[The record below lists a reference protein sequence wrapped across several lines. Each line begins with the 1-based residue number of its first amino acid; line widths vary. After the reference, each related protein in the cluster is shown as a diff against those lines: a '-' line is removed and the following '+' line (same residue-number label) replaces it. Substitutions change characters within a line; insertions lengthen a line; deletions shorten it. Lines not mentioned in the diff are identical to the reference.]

1 MGDRVCEP
9 ITRREEVYQSALD
22 TIYCAIIILDQAGK
36 ILYVNES
43 ARKMVEGSSVVFEE
57 LLECLGQEVDLVRGS
72 GRYQIDVGPARIVC
86 RVNPRYLSG
95 ERHGSTIVLHQ
106 SKHSECVMQEMDV
119 VSSIFEEL
127 NVCLESSHDGI
138 MVSDGMGNVIRLNAA
153 LEKLIG
159 VKRRDILGRN
169 VADLVQEGVYES
181 SAILQVIETGKT
193 ATVVIDHNGR
203 QLLITGSPVYNANSA
218 MTAVVANIRDM
229 SELND
234 LRQKLEQ
241 QQMIAEKYSKE
252 LAHIARQQSAQ
263 TSFVACSREMKTILA
278 TIHSISEVDS
288 TVLISGESG
297 TGKEMV
303 VNEIYASSM
312 RSYRPIIK
320 VNCGA
325 IPPALFESE
334 LFGYEDGAF
343 TGARRKGKP
352 GFFELAHMG
361 TLFLDEVGEL
371 PLEMQVKLLRVLQE
385 GEIIRIGGSKPI
397 SVDVRIIAATNRDL
411 WQQVQEG
418 KFRQDLYYR
427 LNVINIEVP
436 PLRERR
442 DDVIPLAVHF
452 IEKYN
457 QKYSKHKELSMELG
471 KILRSLD
478 WLGNIRELENLI
490 ENMVVLVQRDV
501 LYPEDLP
508 PRYRQSGAEV
518 SACQVTVHGIMPLK
532 EAIQQVESQLLC
544 HAQEKYTTT
553 REIAKVLG
561 VDQSTVSRKMGTL
574 LHR

>member
-385 GEIIRIGGSKPI
+385 GEIFRIGGSKPI

-411 WQQVQEG
+411 WEMTEEG
-418 KFRQDLYYR
+418 TFRQDLYYR

-436 PLRERR
+436 PLRQRR
-442 DDVIPLAVHF
+442 DDIIPLVMHMLERF
-452 IEKYN
+452 N
-457 QKYSKHKELSMELG
+457 QKYGKHKEIPIELG
-471 KILRSLD
+471 KVLRELP
-478 WLGNIRELENLI
+478 WRGNVRELENLI
-490 ENMVVLVQRDV
+490 ENLVVLCPEDV
-501 LYPEDLP
+501 LTPEHLP
-508 PRYRQSGAEV
+508 VRYQRGQNPAS
-518 SACQVTVHGIMPLK
+518 
-532 EAIQQVESQLLC
+532 QVEIRGILPMKDMVRRAERQLIAN
-544 HAQEKYTTT
+544 AQAQYSSMQEV
-553 REIAKVLG
+553 AKALG
-561 VDQSTVSRKMGTL
+561 VDVSTISRKL
-574 LHR
+574 SRN

>member
-234 LRQKLEQ
+234 LSQKLEQ

-411 WQQVQEG
+411 WEMTEEG
-418 KFRQDLYYR
+418 TFRQDLYYR

-436 PLRERR
+436 PLRQRR
-442 DDVIPLAVHF
+442 DDIIPLVMHMLERF
-452 IEKYN
+452 N
-457 QKYSKHKELSMELG
+457 QKYGKHKEIPIELG
-471 KILRSLD
+471 KVLRELP
-478 WLGNIRELENLI
+478 WRGNVRELENLI
-490 ENMVVLVQRDV
+490 ENLVVLCPEDV
-501 LYPEDLP
+501 LTPEHLP
-508 PRYRQSGAEV
+508 VRYQRGQNPAS
-518 SACQVTVHGIMPLK
+518 
-532 EAIQQVESQLLC
+532 QVEIRGILPMKDMVRRAERQLIAN
-544 HAQEKYTTT
+544 AQAQYSSMQEV
-553 REIAKVLG
+553 AKALG
-561 VDQSTVSRKMGTL
+561 VDVSTISRKL
-574 LHR
+574 SRN

>member
-411 WQQVQEG
+411 WEMTEEG
-418 KFRQDLYYR
+418 TLRQDLYYR

-436 PLRERR
+436 PLRQRR
-442 DDVIPLAVHF
+442 DDIIPLVMHMLERF
-452 IEKYN
+452 N
-457 QKYSKHKELSMELG
+457 QKYGKHKEIPIELG
-471 KILRSLD
+471 KVLRELP
-478 WLGNIRELENLI
+478 WRGNVRELENLI
-490 ENMVVLVQRDV
+490 ENLVVLCPEDV
-501 LYPEDLP
+501 LTPEHLP
-508 PRYRQSGAEV
+508 VRYQRGQNPAS
-518 SACQVTVHGIMPLK
+518 
-532 EAIQQVESQLLC
+532 QVEIRGILPMKDMVRRAERQLIAN
-544 HAQEKYTTT
+544 AQAQYSSMQEV
-553 REIAKVLG
+553 AKALG
-561 VDQSTVSRKMGTL
+561 VDVSTISRKL
-574 LHR
+574 SRN

>member
-181 SAILQVIETGKT
+181 SAILQVIESGKT

-312 RSYRPIIK
+312 RSCRPIIK

-334 LFGYEDGAF
+334 LFGYEEGAF

-411 WQQVQEG
+411 WEMTEEG
-418 KFRQDLYYR
+418 TFRQDLYYR

-436 PLRERR
+436 PLRQRR
-442 DDVIPLAVHF
+442 DDIIPLVMHMLERF
-452 IEKYN
+452 N
-457 QKYSKHKELSMELG
+457 QKYGKHKEIPIELG
-471 KILRSLD
+471 KVLRELP
-478 WLGNIRELENLI
+478 WRGNVRELENLI
-490 ENMVVLVQRDV
+490 ENLVVLCPEDV
-501 LYPEDLP
+501 LTPEHLP
-508 PRYRQSGAEV
+508 VRYQRGQNPAS
-518 SACQVTVHGIMPLK
+518 
-532 EAIQQVESQLLC
+532 QVEIRGILPMKDMVRRAERQLIAN
-544 HAQEKYTTT
+544 AQAQYSSMQEVA
-553 REIAKVLG
+553 RALG
-561 VDQSTVSRKMGTL
+561 VDVSTISRKL
-574 LHR
+574 SRN

>member
-203 QLLITGSPVYNANSA
+203 QLLITGSPVYNANSD

-411 WQQVQEG
+411 WEMTEEG
-418 KFRQDLYYR
+418 TFRQDLYYR

-436 PLRERR
+436 PLRQRR
-442 DDVIPLAVHF
+442 DDIIPLVMHMLERF
-452 IEKYN
+452 N
-457 QKYSKHKELSMELG
+457 QKYGKHKEIPIELG
-471 KILRSLD
+471 KVLRELP
-478 WLGNIRELENLI
+478 WRGNVRELENLI
-490 ENMVVLVQRDV
+490 ENLVVLCPEDV
-501 LYPEDLP
+501 LTPEHLP
-508 PRYRQSGAEV
+508 VRYQRGQNPAS
-518 SACQVTVHGIMPLK
+518 
-532 EAIQQVESQLLC
+532 QVEIRGILPMKDMVRRAERQLIAN
-544 HAQEKYTTT
+544 AQAQYSSMQEV
-553 REIAKVLG
+553 AKALG
-561 VDQSTVSRKMGTL
+561 VDVSTISRKL
-574 LHR
+574 SRN

>member
-9 ITRREEVYQSALD
+9 ITRRKEVYQSALD

-411 WQQVQEG
+411 WEMTEEG
-418 KFRQDLYYR
+418 TFRQDLYYR

-436 PLRERR
+436 PLRQRR
-442 DDVIPLAVHF
+442 DDIIPLVMHMLERF
-452 IEKYN
+452 N
-457 QKYSKHKELSMELG
+457 QKYGKHKEIPIELG
-471 KILRSLD
+471 KVLRELP
-478 WLGNIRELENLI
+478 WRGNVRELENLI
-490 ENMVVLVQRDV
+490 ENLVVLCPEDV
-501 LYPEDLP
+501 LTPEHLP
-508 PRYRQSGAEV
+508 VRYQRGQNPAS
-518 SACQVTVHGIMPLK
+518 
-532 EAIQQVESQLLC
+532 QVEIRGILPMKDMVRRAERQLIAN
-544 HAQEKYTTT
+544 AQAQYSSMQEVA
-553 REIAKVLG
+553 RALG
-561 VDQSTVSRKMGTL
+561 VDVSTISRKL
-574 LHR
+574 SRN

>member
-218 MTAVVANIRDM
+218 LTAVVANIRDM

-252 LAHIARQQSAQ
+252 LAHIARHQSAQ

-411 WQQVQEG
+411 WEMTEEG
-418 KFRQDLYYR
+418 TFRQDLYYR

-436 PLRERR
+436 PLRQRR
-442 DDVIPLAVHF
+442 DDIIPLVMHMLERF
-452 IEKYN
+452 N
-457 QKYSKHKELSMELG
+457 QKYGKHKEIPIELG
-471 KILRSLD
+471 KVLRELP
-478 WLGNIRELENLI
+478 WRGNVRELENLI
-490 ENMVVLVQRDV
+490 ENLVVLCPEDV
-501 LYPEDLP
+501 LTPEHLP
-508 PRYRQSGAEV
+508 VRYQRGQNPAS
-518 SACQVTVHGIMPLK
+518 
-532 EAIQQVESQLLC
+532 QVEIRGILPMKDMVRRAERQLIAN
-544 HAQEKYTTT
+544 AQAQYSSMQEV
-553 REIAKVLG
+553 AKALG
-561 VDQSTVSRKMGTL
+561 VDVSTISRKL
-574 LHR
+574 SRN

>member
-159 VKRRDILGRN
+159 VKRRDVLGRN

-312 RSYRPIIK
+312 RSCRPIIK

-411 WQQVQEG
+411 WEMTEEG
-418 KFRQDLYYR
+418 TFRQDLYYR

-436 PLRERR
+436 PLRQRR
-442 DDVIPLAVHF
+442 DDIIPLVMHMLERF
-452 IEKYN
+452 N
-457 QKYSKHKELSMELG
+457 QKYGKHKEIPIELG
-471 KILRSLD
+471 KVLRELP
-478 WLGNIRELENLI
+478 WRGNVRELENLI
-490 ENMVVLVQRDV
+490 ENLVVLCPEDV
-501 LYPEDLP
+501 LTPEHLP
-508 PRYRQSGAEV
+508 VRYQRGQNPAS
-518 SACQVTVHGIMPLK
+518 
-532 EAIQQVESQLLC
+532 QVEIRGILPMKDMVRRAERQLIAN
-544 HAQEKYTTT
+544 AQAQYSSMQEV
-553 REIAKVLG
+553 AKALG
-561 VDQSTVSRKMGTL
+561 VDVSTISRKL
-574 LHR
+574 SRN

>member
-297 TGKEMV
+297 TGKEMLA
-303 VNEIYASSM
+303 NETYPASK
-312 RSYRPIIK
+312 RSDRPILK

-411 WQQVQEG
+411 WEMTEEG
-418 KFRQDLYYR
+418 TFRQDLDYR

-436 PLRERR
+436 PLRQRR
-442 DDVIPLAVHF
+442 DDIIPLVMHMLERF
-452 IEKYN
+452 N
-457 QKYSKHKELSMELG
+457 QKYGKHTEIPIELG
-471 KILRSLD
+471 KVLRELP
-478 WLGNIRELENLI
+478 WRGNVRELENLI
-490 ENMVVLVQRDV
+490 ENLVVLCPEDV
-501 LYPEDLP
+501 LTPEHLP
-508 PRYRQSGAEV
+508 VRYQRGQNPAS
-518 SACQVTVHGIMPLK
+518 
-532 EAIQQVESQLLC
+532 QVEIRGILPMKDMVRRAERQLIAN
-544 HAQEKYTTT
+544 AQAQYSSMQEV
-553 REIAKVLG
+553 AKALG
-561 VDQSTVSRKMGTL
+561 VDVSTISRKL
-574 LHR
+574 SRN

>member
-43 ARKMVEGSSVVFEE
+43 ARKMVEGASVVFEE

-181 SAILQVIETGKT
+181 SAILQVIESGKT

-312 RSYRPIIK
+312 RSCRPIIK

-411 WQQVQEG
+411 WEMTEEG
-418 KFRQDLYYR
+418 TFRQDLYYR

-436 PLRERR
+436 PLRQRR
-442 DDVIPLAVHF
+442 DDIIPLVMHMLERF
-452 IEKYN
+452 N
-457 QKYSKHKELSMELG
+457 QKYGKHKEIPIELG
-471 KILRSLD
+471 KVLRELP
-478 WLGNIRELENLI
+478 WRGNVRELENLI
-490 ENMVVLVQRDV
+490 ENLVVLCPEDV
-501 LYPEDLP
+501 LTPEHLP
-508 PRYRQSGAEV
+508 VRYQRGQNPAS
-518 SACQVTVHGIMPLK
+518 
-532 EAIQQVESQLLC
+532 QVEIRGILPMKDMVRRAERQLIAN
-544 HAQEKYTTT
+544 AQAQYSSMQEV
-553 REIAKVLG
+553 AKALG
-561 VDQSTVSRKMGTL
+561 VDVSTISRKL
-574 LHR
+574 SRN

>member
-169 VADLVQEGVYES
+169 VADLVQEGVYET

-411 WQQVQEG
+411 WEMTEEG
-418 KFRQDLYYR
+418 TFRQDLYYR

-436 PLRERR
+436 PLRQRR
-442 DDVIPLAVHF
+442 DDIIPLVMHMLERF
-452 IEKYN
+452 N
-457 QKYSKHKELSMELG
+457 QKYGKHKEIPIELG
-471 KILRSLD
+471 KVLRELP
-478 WLGNIRELENLI
+478 WRGNVRELENLI
-490 ENMVVLVQRDV
+490 ENLVVLCPEDV
-501 LYPEDLP
+501 LTPEHLP
-508 PRYRQSGAEV
+508 VRYQRGQNPAS
-518 SACQVTVHGIMPLK
+518 
-532 EAIQQVESQLLC
+532 QVEIRGILPMKDMVRRAERQLIAN
-544 HAQEKYTTT
+544 AQAQYSSMQEV
-553 REIAKVLG
+553 AKALG
-561 VDQSTVSRKMGTL
+561 VDVSTISRKL
-574 LHR
+574 SRN

>member
-72 GRYQIDVGPARIVC
+72 GRYQIDVGSARIVC

-411 WQQVQEG
+411 WEMTEEG
-418 KFRQDLYYR
+418 TFRQDLYYR

-436 PLRERR
+436 PLRQRR
-442 DDVIPLAVHF
+442 DDIIPLVMHMLERF
-452 IEKYN
+452 N
-457 QKYSKHKELSMELG
+457 QKYGKHKEIPIELG
-471 KILRSLD
+471 KVLRELP
-478 WLGNIRELENLI
+478 WRGNVRELENLI
-490 ENMVVLVQRDV
+490 ENLVVLCPEDV
-501 LYPEDLP
+501 LTPEHLP
-508 PRYRQSGAEV
+508 VRYQRGQNPAS
-518 SACQVTVHGIMPLK
+518 
-532 EAIQQVESQLLC
+532 QVEIRGILPMKDMVRRAERQLIAN
-544 HAQEKYTTT
+544 AQAQYSSMQEV
-553 REIAKVLG
+553 AKALG
-561 VDQSTVSRKMGTL
+561 VDVSTISRKL
-574 LHR
+574 SRN

>member
-57 LLECLGQEVDLVRGS
+57 LLECLGQEVDLVCGS

-203 QLLITGSPVYNANSA
+203 QLLITGSPGYNANSA

-411 WQQVQEG
+411 WEMTEEG
-418 KFRQDLYYR
+418 TFRQDLYYR

-436 PLRERR
+436 PLRQRR
-442 DDVIPLAVHF
+442 DDIIPLVMHMLERF
-452 IEKYN
+452 N
-457 QKYSKHKELSMELG
+457 QKYGKHKEIPIELG
-471 KILRSLD
+471 KVLRELP
-478 WLGNIRELENLI
+478 WRGNVRELENLI
-490 ENMVVLVQRDV
+490 ENLVVLCPEDV
-501 LYPEDLP
+501 LTPEHLP
-508 PRYRQSGAEV
+508 VRYQRGQNPAS
-518 SACQVTVHGIMPLK
+518 
-532 EAIQQVESQLLC
+532 QVEIRGILPMKDMVRRAERQLIAN
-544 HAQEKYTTT
+544 AQAQYSSMQEV
-553 REIAKVLG
+553 AKALG
-561 VDQSTVSRKMGTL
+561 VDVSTISRKL
-574 LHR
+574 SRN

>member
-411 WQQVQEG
+411 WEMTEEG
-418 KFRQDLYYR
+418 TFRQDLYYR

-436 PLRERR
+436 PLRQRR
-442 DDVIPLAVHF
+442 DDIIPLVMHMLERF
-452 IEKYN
+452 N
-457 QKYSKHKELSMELG
+457 QKYGKHKEIPIELG
-471 KILRSLD
+471 KVL
-478 WLGNIRELENLI
+478 RELPWRGNVREQENLI
-490 ENMVVLVQRDV
+490 ENLVVLCPEDV
-501 LYPEDLP
+501 LTPEHLP
-508 PRYRQSGAEV
+508 VRYQRGQNPAS
-518 SACQVTVHGIMPLK
+518 
-532 EAIQQVESQLLC
+532 QVEIRGILPMKDMVRRAERQLIAN
-544 HAQEKYTTT
+544 AQAQYSSMQEV
-553 REIAKVLG
+553 AKALG
-561 VDQSTVSRKMGTL
+561 VDVSTISRKL
-574 LHR
+574 SRN

>member
-9 ITRREEVYQSALD
+9 ITRWEEVYQSALD

-43 ARKMVEGSSVVFEE
+43 ARKMVEGPSVVFEE

-181 SAILQVIETGKT
+181 SAILQVIESGKT

-278 TIHSISEVDS
+278 TIQSISEVDS

-312 RSYRPIIK
+312 RSCRPIIK

-385 GEIIRIGGSKPI
+385 GEIIRIGGSKSI

-411 WQQVQEG
+411 WEMTEEG
-418 KFRQDLYYR
+418 TFRQDLYYR

-436 PLRERR
+436 PLRQRR
-442 DDVIPLAVHF
+442 DDIIPLVMHMLERF
-452 IEKYN
+452 N
-457 QKYSKHKELSMELG
+457 QKYGKHKEIPIELG
-471 KILRSLD
+471 KVLRELP
-478 WLGNIRELENLI
+478 WRGNVRELENLI
-490 ENMVVLVQRDV
+490 ENLVVLCPEDV
-501 LYPEDLP
+501 LTPEHLP
-508 PRYRQSGAEV
+508 VRYQRGQNPAS
-518 SACQVTVHGIMPLK
+518 
-532 EAIQQVESQLLC
+532 QVEIRGILPMKDMVRRAERQLIAN
-544 HAQEKYTTT
+544 AQAQYFSMQEV
-553 REIAKVLG
+553 AKALG
-561 VDQSTVSRKMGTL
+561 VDVSTISRKL
-574 LHR
+574 SRN

>member
-334 LFGYEDGAF
+334 LFGYEDGAC

-411 WQQVQEG
+411 WEMTEEG
-418 KFRQDLYYR
+418 TFRQDLYYR

-436 PLRERR
+436 PLRQRR
-442 DDVIPLAVHF
+442 DDIIPLVMHMLERF
-452 IEKYN
+452 N
-457 QKYSKHKELSMELG
+457 QKYGKHKEIPIELG
-471 KILRSLD
+471 KVLRELP
-478 WLGNIRELENLI
+478 WRGNVRELENLI
-490 ENMVVLVQRDV
+490 ENLVVLCPEDV
-501 LYPEDLP
+501 LTPEHLP
-508 PRYRQSGAEV
+508 VRYQRGQNPAS
-518 SACQVTVHGIMPLK
+518 
-532 EAIQQVESQLLC
+532 QVEIRGILPMKDMVRRAERQLIAN
-544 HAQEKYTTT
+544 AQAQYSSMQEV
-553 REIAKVLG
+553 AKALG
-561 VDQSTVSRKMGTL
+561 VDVSTISRKL
-574 LHR
+574 SRN

>member
-86 RVNPRYLSG
+86 RVNPRYLSR
-95 ERHGSTIVLHQ
+95 ERHGSTIALHQ

-411 WQQVQEG
+411 WEMTEEG
-418 KFRQDLYYR
+418 TFRQDLYYR

-436 PLRERR
+436 PLRQRR
-442 DDVIPLAVHF
+442 DDIIPLVMHMLERF
-452 IEKYN
+452 N
-457 QKYSKHKELSMELG
+457 QKYGKHKEIPIELG
-471 KILRSLD
+471 KVLRELP
-478 WLGNIRELENLI
+478 WRGNVRELENLI
-490 ENMVVLVQRDV
+490 ENLVVLCPEDV
-501 LYPEDLP
+501 LTPEHLP
-508 PRYRQSGAEV
+508 VRYQRGQNPAS
-518 SACQVTVHGIMPLK
+518 
-532 EAIQQVESQLLC
+532 QVEIRGILPMKDMVRRAERQLIAN
-544 HAQEKYTTT
+544 AQAQYSSMQEV
-553 REIAKVLG
+553 AKALG
-561 VDQSTVSRKMGTL
+561 VDVSTISRKL
-574 LHR
+574 SRN